1 MTGWASGSKLAI
13 TTGQTCG
20 LRSDLLDV
28 CMSGGAESV
37 ADLNYGREV
46 CGNLPVA
53 SKREWLVTNGLGGY
67 AMGTISGELT
77 RRDHGLLIADLHPPL
92 GPTLLVTALAETAQ
106 YAGQSYPLHTFRW
119 AGEYVYPHG
128 YRYIE
133 HFRLEGSIPVW
144 LYAFA
149 DALLEKRIW
158 MQPGKDTTYVQYR
171 HARGD
176 APIAL
181 KIKAL
186 VNYRD
191 IHGETIDAEGQ
202 GWVMQVE
209 AVDGGL
215 KIAPTEEA
223 VPYYLLCRRS
233 AWSPRHEWYP
243 GFMLEIEQE
252 HGFDGLEDHLWAGEL
267 RAELAPGEEL
277 TVAATLDAGTSL
289 QD

>member
-1 MTGWASGSKLAI
+1 MTGWGFGSKLAI

-20 LRSDLLDV
+20 LRSDLLDMF
-28 CMSGGAESV
+28 MSGGAESV
-37 ADLNYGREV
+37 VDLNFGREV

-53 SKREWLVTNGLGGY
+53 SKREWLVTNGLGGF

-119 AGEYVYPHG
+119 AGDYVYPHG
-128 YRYIE
+128 YRY
-133 HFRLEGSIPVW
+133 LEQLSPGRIDPGLDLCLCRCPTGKAHLDGPRQSHTTYCAVPA
-144 LYAFA
+144 YHTA
-149 DALLEKRIW
+149 ALLL
-158 MQPGKDTTYVQYR
+158 
-171 HARGD
+171 
-176 APIAL
+176 AL

-186 VNYRD
+186 ANYRD
-191 IHGETIDAEGQ
+191 YHGETIDAEGQ

-215 KIAPTEEA
+215 KITATEDA

-233 AWSPRHEWYP
+233 AWSPRHEWYA
-243 GFMLEIEQE
+243 GFMLAIEQE
-252 HGFDGLEDHLWAGEL
+252 RAASMGWKIIYGPASSRQSWGLGK
-267 RAELAPGEEL
+267 
-277 TVAATLDAGTSL
+277 S
-289 QD
+289 